1 MNTGLGQRRF
11 TVLMWEPTICSLQ
24 DTVLVKEGI
33 TGSSLMEEA
42 YYAGKNH
49 KHKFR

>member
-1 MNTGLGQRRF
+1 MRIGQDQRG
-11 TVLMWEPTICSLQ
+11 VAVHMWEPILCCLQ
-24 DTVLVKEGI
+24 DPVLVIEVI
-33 TGSSLMEEA
+33 TYSSPMEEA